1 MGFDLPDE
9 TSRLYRYVRRLDR
22 RLVKLRR
29 QALSYRPMVAFKWF
43 LTTFALIIPVL
54 ALMWFLFHRTHTQY
68 WLLTGPAGSTTAH
81 VASRLQN
88 LLNEP
93 APIER
98 WLHLNLVPD
107 FALRPSCGA
116 LDSIAQLNAGT
127 AHLGFAEDGLPGN
140 FSAMNPCALVPNPGP
155 AMDRSTETGEKVRVV
170 TLLYKSP
177 LHIIARKTLGVKDIQ
192 KLAPGTR
199 AYLGPDGSA
208 TSFVS
213 QRLIEHYGLRL
224 ERQGSSLDFEQAA
237 QGLMEGKFDVA
248 FFLMGLQSNVLHTL
262 MQRSQD
268 FQLLSIETA
277 ASVKML
283 FPYLE
288 PLTIPAAIYPNTPSE
303 ILTVGTNTVLLA
315 SASLREAEVY
325 EITKKIADHVQDLLH
340 DMPLSFAREIDN
352 DPGKELFYQVHEG
365 AHRFFA
371 QDPPFSLDV
380 RALAG
385 IGTYFSLVYASSAVM
400 LQMLRHYRVHRL
412 LMTVDAILEISQKR
426 GDSTDSM
433 KPIPHLQKARRT
445 ALRLMRRRKI
455 TCEEFSRI
463 EDYIKAHRL

>member
-9 TSRLYRYVRRLDR
+9 TSRLYRCVRRLDR
-22 RLVKLRR
+22 RLVKLHH

-54 ALMWFLFHRTHTQY
+54 ALMWFLVHRTHTQY
-68 WLLTGPAGSTTAH
+68 WLLTGPTGSSTAH
-81 VASRLQN
+81 VASRLQSI
-88 LLNEP
+88 LNEP

-98 WLHLNLVPD
+98 WLHLNIVPD

-127 AHLGFAEDGLPGN
+127 AQLGFAEDGLPEN
-140 FSAMNPCALVPNPGP
+140 FSAMNPCALVSSPGLT
-155 AMDRSTETGEKVRVV
+155 MDRSTGTSEKVRVV

-177 LHIIARKTLGVKDIQ
+177 LHIIARKTLGVEDIHE
-192 KLAPGTR
+192 LAPGTR

-208 TSFVS
+208 TTFVS

-224 ERQGSSLDFEQAA
+224 ERQGPSLDFEQAT

-248 FFLMGLQSNVLHTL
+248 FFLMGLRSNVLHNL
-262 MQRSQD
+262 MQGSQD

-283 FPYLE
+283 FPYLD

-315 SASLREAEVY
+315 STSLREAEAY
-325 EITKKIADHVQDLLH
+325 EITKKIADRVQDLLR
-340 DMPLSFAREIDN
+340 DMPLSFAREVDN

-365 AHRFFA
+365 SHRFFA
-371 QDPPFSLDV
+371 HDPPFFLDV

-385 IGTYFSLVYASSAVM
+385 IGTYFSLVYASSVVI
-400 LQMLRHYRVHRL
+400 LQFLRHYRVHRL
-412 LMTVDAILEISQKR
+412 LMTVDQVLNSHQQL
-426 GDSTDSM
+426 GDSRNSTG
-433 KPIPHLQKARRT
+433 PIPHLRKLRSI
-445 ALRLMRRRKI
+445 ALHLMRRRKI
-455 TCEEFSRI
+455 TYEEFSRI
-463 EDYIKAHRL
+463 DDYIKAHRL